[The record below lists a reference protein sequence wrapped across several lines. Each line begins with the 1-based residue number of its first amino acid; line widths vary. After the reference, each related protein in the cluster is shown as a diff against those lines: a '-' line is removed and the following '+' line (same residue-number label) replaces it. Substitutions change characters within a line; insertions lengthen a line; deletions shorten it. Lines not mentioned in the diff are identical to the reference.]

1 MPELTEKRGN
11 MRFFLID
18 RITQWEIGKEA
29 KALKN
34 ISLSEDFF
42 NDHFPRRPVMPGV
55 LILEGMA
62 QLAGLLVEAS
72 LKEKFGKDAKAVV
85 SIIER
90 VKFRNMV
97 KPGDTLQYSATLL
110 SLNEIAGKAKVE
122 AYLNSRLLTG
132 SEMVFSFKQVDDP
145 KLDEWRVKLMK
156 MWMQN
161 D

>member
-1 MPELTEKRGN
+1 

-18 RITQWEIGKEA
+18 RITKWVVCEEA
-29 KALKN
+29 RAVKN

-72 LKEKFGKDAKAVV
+72 LKEKFGINAKAVV

-90 VKFRNMV
+90 VKFRDMV
-97 KPGDTLQYSATLL
+97 KPGDTLNYTATLL
-110 SLNEIAGKAKVE
+110 SLNEVAGKAKVE
-122 AYLNSRLLTG
+122 AHRDGRLLTN
-132 SEMVFSFKQVDDP
+132 SEMIFSFKNIDDP
-145 KLDEWRVKLMK
+145 KLDEWRSKLMNI
-156 MWMQN
+156 WMSQDN
-161 D
+161 QTSQ